1 MFGIL
6 KEKINSLVFGT
17 KGLFAPSKSQTYVT
31 DLRRAV
37 THNVIKDEKNI
48 EGRQCRYPKNYHDVV
63 EEGTIQIRKDSR
75 GDPMPGKYELLFGKK
90 NNEEKQPSF
99 PLALVIKGISKETPP
114 TEIPYEDGNKFYF
127 TLEDLVGKDPNDR
140 ADYSK
145 IYKPFGFSKKDLE
158 TCLPVFEVENINAD
172 QKQGKDPIYKLTNSS
187 VVTKKVNGKEVL
199 DKKCRNGELLYTSNS
214 GPFNIYFFAIKDERD
229 NLELAKSL
237 FISVPIMFVTTLLKI
252 CAKCVTFP
260 FKKTGEYLLD
270 KQNPIAK
277 AFGYGFFTPVAIIQ
291 NVANM
296 VATILRAPILLFTAN
311 KEKYGDAYY
320 TMWKEQ
326 IKECWNDAKSDRN
339 VITKGTREEG
349 KEGKKEESQPH
360 QMMGTW
366 NELNARRPEIAR
378 KPEIKDRLKGLK
390 SRSGSTEII
399 HSNKTVV
406 HSDNTKTPFPEVSSG
421 YAKTEEENRKRR
433 ASTASTISMK

>member
-75 GDPMPGKYELLFGKK
+75 GDPMPGKYELLFG
-90 NNEEKQPSF
+90 NAEKGEQLSF

-187 VVTKKVNGKEVL
+187 VVTKKVNGKKVL
-199 DKKCRNGELLYTSNS
+199 DKKCRNGELLYTSDS

-252 CAKCVTFP
+252 CAKCVTSP

-277 AFGYGFFTPVAIIQ
+277 AFGYGFFTPAAIIQ

-296 VATILRAPILLFTAN
+296 VATIFRAPILLFTAN

-349 KEGKKEESQPH
+349 KEGKKEESQPEH

-366 NELNARRPEIAR
+366 NELNAR
-378 KPEIKDRLKGLK
+378 KPEIKEK
-390 SRSGSTEII
+390 
-399 HSNKTVV
+399 KTCNGGAGMV
-406 HSDNTKTPFPEVSSG
+406 HSSETLSPKVSRGHAKKLEERRQISADTKN
-421 YAKTEEENRKRR
+421 A
-433 ASTASTISMK
+433 ISK